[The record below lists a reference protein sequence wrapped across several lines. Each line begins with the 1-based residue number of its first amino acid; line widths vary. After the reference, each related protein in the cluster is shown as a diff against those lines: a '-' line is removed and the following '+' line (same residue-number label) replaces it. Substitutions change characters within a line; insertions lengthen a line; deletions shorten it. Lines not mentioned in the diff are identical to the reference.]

1 MTNYSPNSLEKVSP
15 GLESYTEEQEMYQR
29 PTQSMDMDYKEWFRA
44 SSNKVKRLSMTPVQ
58 DNPGQLQPY
67 DCAGSGAFANAN
79 RGSRLP
85 VHQLSKKKLCHSMTT
100 YFTAMRRSLATTI
113 NFT

>member
-29 PTQSMDMDYKEWFRA
+29 PTQSMDMGFRA

-58 DNPGQLQPY
+58 DDPGQLQPY
-67 DCAGSGAFANAN
+67 DCAGSGAFAKAN

-85 VHQLSKKKLCHSMTT
+85 VHQLNKKKLCHSMTT
-100 YFTAMRRSLATTI
+100 YLTAMRRSLATTR